1 MSSNLK
7 RRQGVILAACIGL
20 VAVSATLAVLLV
32 AAARSGAPAY
42 ESVEQ
47 MAAALKGTP
56 AECRSLEQ
64 AQIEELGLA
73 DQRYRCAMASGSLV
87 LGKYQLPEH
96 RQEELPQLGRRVVY
110 GPNWAVVVE
119 GDDSSVVA
127 VVAEALRGAVTE

>member
-1 MSSNLK
+1 MSSLN
-7 RRQGVILAACIGL
+7 RRQGVILAACLGL
-20 VAVSATLAVLLV
+20 VAIAATVAVLLV
-32 AAARSGAPAY
+32 AAARSGTPAY
-42 ESVEQ
+42 DSVER
-47 MAAALKGTP
+47 MAEALKGTP

-96 RQEELPQLGRRVVY
+96 RQEELPGLGHQVVY

-119 GDDSSVVA
+119 GDPSIVA
-127 VVAEALRGAVTE
+127 VVAKALRGAVTE